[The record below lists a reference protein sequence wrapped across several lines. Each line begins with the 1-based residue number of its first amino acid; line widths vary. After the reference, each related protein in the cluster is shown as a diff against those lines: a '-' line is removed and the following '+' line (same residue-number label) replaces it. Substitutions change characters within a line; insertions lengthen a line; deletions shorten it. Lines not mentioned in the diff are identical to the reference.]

1 MADEHM
7 SRIKHNF
14 LKLHELHASQSGAIA
29 PIFGLMLMVVMIAT
43 GVSIDT
49 ARGNRI
55 ASMASSALDA
65 AALAGAKALRLSD
78 PTDAELTA
86 LVLDYFNTNFQQGSS
101 NAAVQS
107 ISVVPNRQDNSVE
120 LVANIRV
127 PTTIMAITGKEH
139 MDVTVN
145 AAAVFDVKDVEV
157 SMMLDVSGSMAGSK
171 IQDLKAAAGD
181 LIEILLPT
189 DVPHSNRVA
198 IAPFSTA
205 VNAGDL
211 AASISN
217 GVDSRGRSMPGRYTT
232 CVTERAG
239 EQAFTDASPSTAKLN
254 RRSASCPVAEI
265 QPLTNDLD
273 TLGDAIDSLAASGMT
288 AGHLGIAWASYLLS
302 PNWSSV
308 FSDDPPVAYDNTDF
322 RKVAILMTDGM
333 FNNYYENAN
342 GTSVTQARALCDSMK
357 ANGVTVY
364 TVGFQVPA
372 DVVPTLQYCATTPA
386 HYYSAEDGAALRQTF
401 KEIAKRLNGLRLSS

>member
-1 MADEHM
+1 MADENM
-7 SRIKHNF
+7 SRVKHTLLRF
-14 LKLHELHASQSGAIA
+14 AQSQSGAIA
-29 PIFGLMLMVVMIAT
+29 PIFGLMMLVVMVAT

-49 ARGNRI
+49 ARGTRI
-55 ASMASSALDA
+55 SSMAASALDA

-78 PTDAELTA
+78 PTDAELTQI
-86 LVLDYFNTNFQQGSS
+86 VLDYFNTNFHQNDS
-101 NAAVQS
+101 NVS
-107 ISVVPNRQDNSVE
+107 VHNLSVVPNRADNSVQ

-127 PTTIMAITGKEH
+127 PTTIMAISGKEH
-139 MDVTVN
+139 MNLTIN

-157 SMMLDVSGSMAGSK
+157 SMMLDVSGSMSGSK
-171 IQDLKAAAGD
+171 IEDLKLAARD
-181 LIEILLPT
+181 LVEILLPT
-189 DVPHSNRVA
+189 DVPHSNKVA

-211 AASISN
+211 AATISN
-217 GVDSRGRSMPGRYTT
+217 GTDARGRSMSGRYTS

-239 EQAFTDASPSTAKLN
+239 AEAFTDTSPATAKLN
-254 RRSASCPVAEI
+254 RRSSSCPDAQI

-273 TLGDAIDSLAASGMT
+273 VLDDAITALSANGMT

-302 PNWSSV
+302 PNWASV
-308 FSDDPPVAYDNTDF
+308 LPGDSAPVAYDNTDF

-333 FNNYYENAN
+333 FNNYYESAN

-364 TVGFQVPA
+364 TVGFQVPVE
-372 DVVPTLQYCATTPA
+372 VVPTLEYCATSPA
-386 HYYSAEDGAALRQTF
+386 HYYPADDGAALRQTF

>member
-1 MADEHM
+1 
-7 SRIKHNF
+7 
-14 LKLHELHASQSGAIA
+14 
-29 PIFGLMLMVVMIAT
+29 
-43 GVSIDT
+43 
-49 ARGNRI
+49 
-55 ASMASSALDA
+55 
-65 AALAGAKALRLSD
+65 
-78 PTDAELTA
+78 
-86 LVLDYFNTNFQQGSS
+86 
-101 NAAVQS
+101 
-107 ISVVPNRQDNSVE
+107 
-120 LVANIRV
+120 
-127 PTTIMAITGKEH
+127 

-171 IQDLKAAAGD
+171 IEDLKAAASD

-189 DVPHSNRVA
+189 DIPHSNRVA

-217 GVDSRGRSMPGRYTT
+217 GVDSRGRSMSGRYTT
-232 CVTERAG
+232 CVTERPG
-239 EQAFTDASPSTAKLN
+239 GQAFTDASPSTAKLN
-254 RRSASCPVAEI
+254 RRSASCPVAEV

-273 TLGDAIDSLAASGMT
+273 VLGDAVESLAASGMT

-302 PNWSSV
+302 PNWGSV
-308 FSDDPPVAYDNTDF
+308 FSGDAPVDYDNTDF

-357 ANGVTVY
+357 ANGITVY

-372 DVVPTLQYCATTPA
+372 DVVPTLQYCATTPS
-386 HYYSAEDGAALRQTF
+386 HYYPAEDGAALRDTF
-401 KEIAKRLNGLRLSS
+401 KAIAKRLNGLRLSS

>member
-1 MADEHM
+1 MADENM
-7 SRIKHNF
+7 SHVKHTL
-14 LKLHELHASQSGAIA
+14 LKFSRSQSGAIA
-29 PIFGLMLMVVMIAT
+29 PIFGLMLLVVMLAT

-49 ARGNRI
+49 ARGTRI
-55 ASMASSALDA
+55 SSMASSALDA

-78 PTDAELTA
+78 PTDAELTQ
-86 LVLDYFNTNFQQGSS
+86 LVLDYFNTNFQQGDP
-101 NAAVQS
+101 NVAVS
-107 ISVVPNRQDNSVE
+107 GLTVVPNRDDNSVQ

-139 MDVTVN
+139 MDLTVN

-157 SMMLDVSGSMAGSK
+157 SMMLDVSGSMSGSK
-171 IQDLKAAAGD
+171 IDDLKAAARD
-181 LIEILLPT
+181 LIEILLPA
-189 DVPHSNRVA
+189 DVPHSNKVA

-211 AASISN
+211 AASISK
-217 GVDSRGRSMPGRYTT
+217 GTDARGRSLSGRYTS

-239 EQAFTDASPSTAKLN
+239 AHAFTDANPETAKLN
-254 RRSASCPVAEI
+254 RRSGSCPNAEI
-265 QPLTNDLD
+265 QPLTNELD
-273 TLGDAIDSLAASGMT
+273 VLDDAVSALSASGMT

-302 PNWSSV
+302 PNWASV
-308 FSDDPPVAYDNTDF
+308 LPGDSAPVAYNNTAF

-333 FNNYYENAN
+333 FNNYYESAN

-372 DVVPTLQYCATTPA
+372 EVVPTLEYCATSPA
-386 HYYSAEDGAALRQTF
+386 HYYPAEDGAALRQTF
-401 KEIAKRLNGLRLSS
+401 KDIAKRLNGLRLSS